1 MSTDPL
7 TLWFTGLPGSGKT
20 TLACLMAERLRQQG
34 QKTEVLDGDGIRR
47 MISGLG
53 YSREDRRRQ
62 VLYSAF
68 MATVLN
74 KNGISVTA
82 AFISP
87 YRSVRKEARDL
98 LGTRFVEIFVDC
110 PISVCRKRDP
120 KGLYKKF
127 KDGLITGL
135 TGVDDPYEVPIDP
148 EIILKTAD
156 FTPDECLSK
165 IKDFLKRGRP

>member
-1 MSTDPL
+1 MNATDPV

-20 TLACLMAERLRQQG
+20 TLACLMAERLRQQHG
-34 QKTEVLDGDGIRR
+34 LKTEVLDGDGVRR
-47 MISGLG
+47 MIGGVG
-53 YSREDRRRQ
+53 YSREDRRRH
-62 VLYSAF
+62 VVSSAF
-68 MATVLN
+68 TAFMLN
-74 KNGISVTA
+74 KNGIFVTA

-87 YRSVRKEARDL
+87 YRSMRKEARDL
-98 LGTRFVEIFVDC
+98 IGRRFVEVFVEC

-148 EIILKTAD
+148 EIVLKTD
-156 FTPDECLSK
+156 DYTPDECLLK
-165 IKDFLKRGRP
+165 IEEYLKTR